1 MRELLTDPDAFFA
14 VEADRERFAIPIAIV
29 VAVGLLQIA
38 TQYLLLDRAFGNLS
52 GGGGGGVAIA
62 LVVGLTVTFAVV
74 VGLWLLGAALFHGI
88 SLLFDGEGPFLDT
101 LRLTAWGW
109 FPAALGAALTLAVTV
124 AILPELPV
132 PSTFAETGQFFLQ
145 YASHD
150 LVRLATGVSVG
161 LGLWQAMFWTFAVKH
176 ARGLTTREAGLTVVV
191 PVAVWLLWQAQS
203 LL

>member
-1 MRELLTDPDAFFA
+1 MRELLTDPDGFFA
-14 VEADRERFAIPIAIV
+14 VEGDRERFAIPIAIV
-29 VAVGLLQIA
+29 VAVGLLQVV

-52 GGGGGGVAIA
+52 GGGGGAVIGILFGLAITFV
-62 LVVGLTVTFAVV
+62 LVVGLWVV
-74 VGLWLLGAALFHGI
+74 GAALFHGI

-109 FPAALGAALTLAVTV
+109 FPAIVGAALTLAVTV
-124 AILPELPV
+124 AVVPELPV
-132 PSTFAETGQFFLQ
+132 PTDFQGTQQFFLQ
-145 YASHD
+145 YGTHD

-191 PVAVWLLWQAQS
+191 PVAVYLLWQAQA